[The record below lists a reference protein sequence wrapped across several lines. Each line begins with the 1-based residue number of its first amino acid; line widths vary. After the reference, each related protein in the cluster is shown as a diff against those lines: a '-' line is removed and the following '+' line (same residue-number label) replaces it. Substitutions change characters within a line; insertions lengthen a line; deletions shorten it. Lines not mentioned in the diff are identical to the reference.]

1 MVDQS
6 GLGRLWITGT
16 QIEDAAES
24 AGGELLM
31 CGAVRRNAAASSSA
45 SDGDNSTLNTDAL
58 GSDKELA
65 SAAGGVAMGDGGSAV
80 TPKEDLHKE
89 YENEAFVAEVPA
101 PDVPIGGAPDTAVQV

>member
-1 MVDQS
+1 MAQHAPACDSPAPPASQVGPIFGS
-6 GLGRLWITGT
+6 IC
-16 QIEDAAES
+16 AS
-24 AGGELLM
+24 ALYVL
-31 CGAVRRNAAASSSA
+31 
-45 SDGDNSTLNTDAL
+45 LNTDAL